1 LTAKVLIGTSGF
13 GYSDW
18 QARHEK
24 TKIPFYPSTLKEQQ
38 RLAWYS
44 EVFSTVEINTS
55 FYHFPRLGVV
65 QRWEKHVPNDFLF
78 AFKIPKAITHEKKLI
93 DFHTDLERFLDT
105 MSSGLRRKLGPAL
118 LQLPPKFSDQNRRSL
133 AVFLRH
139 WPSELKLAVEFREMS
154 WCKHLNQTVDL
165 LSKFNVA
172 YCIVDEPLLPPITPV
187 TADFSYVRLHG
198 HGLKLWYRYFY
209 SRKELLVWKEKI
221 EILKDQTKEIYT
233 YFNNHPAG
241 SAPAN
246 ARQLAIL
253 LKQPLKELETIN
265 MTSVRK
271 RAGED
276 AQSSL
281 DQFITVPDVQT
292 DDFVRYCSHCGE
304 MVLKDDR
311 FCEVCGAALQTD

>member
-1 LTAKVLIGTSGF
+1 
-13 GYSDW
+13 
-18 QARHEK
+18 
-24 TKIPFYPSTLKEQQ
+24 
-38 RLAWYS
+38 
-44 EVFSTVEINTS
+44 
-55 FYHFPRLGVV
+55 
-65 QRWEKHVPNDFLF
+65 
-78 AFKIPKAITHEKKLI
+78 
-93 DFHTDLERFLDT
+93 
-105 MSSGLRRKLGPAL
+105 
-118 LQLPPKFSDQNRRSL
+118 
-133 AVFLRH
+133 
-139 WPSELKLAVEFREMS
+139 
-154 WCKHLNQTVDL
+154 
-165 LSKFNVA
+165 
-172 YCIVDEPLLPPITPV
+172 
-187 TADFSYVRLHG
+187 
-198 HGLKLWYRYFY
+198 
-209 SRKELLVWKEKI
+209 
-221 EILKDQTKEIYT
+221 YT